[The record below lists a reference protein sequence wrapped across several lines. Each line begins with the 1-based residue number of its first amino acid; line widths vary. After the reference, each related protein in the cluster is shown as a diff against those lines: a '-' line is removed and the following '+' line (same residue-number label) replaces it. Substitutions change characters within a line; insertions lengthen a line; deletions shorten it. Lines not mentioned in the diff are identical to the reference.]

1 MGSYLSI
8 KMNDSDI
15 QCTLCSKRDISNAA
29 VIWCAVCDE
38 RLCQSCNEIHKYLKI
53 SSSHV
58 VTALEVYKKLPTF
71 ISSLKQTCDSHEEHF
86 KLYCPAHGEPC
97 CYKCTTTKHKT
108 CHGFQTLDSLIEQSQ
123 KQFLDLECT
132 IDELNINIETVF
144 NNRKEALT
152 ELDDQVLNLAMN
164 IKKTGEKI
172 REKLDSNEKDILQQL
187 SVVHLKYKTIFEN
200 TVEELQTMKA
210 EVKSLMKNIEEMR
223 EFASDY
229 QFVLGSEEIRSKLKK
244 EKDSFC
250 KYFENDNKLRQKN
263 VSLKFTPG
271 HILNQDI
278 FLGTMVVEE
287 VDYEIPF
294 KKNESLEAAFPLDI
308 FQNIESV
315 KMRTSSQSKIH
326 EGKVTRN
333 LAGCTFLENDQ
344 ILLSDWSENNELLIL
359 DEKGEHLRNIV
370 LDKKA
375 FDVIY
380 VGNGCVAMTLPDAKQ
395 ISILDLKSN
404 QEKIHVT
411 FENRCWGI
419 TYSEN
424 TLFVRE
430 YSVGI
435 HCLDLNGAIRETIP
449 VHGYITHITSL
460 GRKLY
465 YTEHTP
471 DVVHCCDLNGT
482 EIWHLALD
490 GRGAPKGIA
499 VGKFGFVFVVLENE
513 RKLLVISPDGTNYR
527 ELLNE
532 ENGLQE
538 PHAIVYDM
546 NRNKLLLVKDKTGV
560 TELYDV
566 LY

>member
-1 MGSYLSI
+1 MGSYFSNI
-8 KMNDSDI
+8 KMDDSDI
-15 QCTLCSKRDISNAA
+15 QCTLCSKRDIPNAA

-38 RLCQSCNEIHKYLKI
+38 KLCQSCNEIHKYLKI
-53 SSSHV
+53 SSSHE
-58 VTALEVYKKLPTF
+58 VTALDVYKKLPSF

-86 KLYCPAHGEPC
+86 KLYCPAHREPC

-123 KQFLDLECT
+123 SQFLDLECT

-144 NNRKEALT
+144 NNRTAALI
-152 ELDDQVLNLAMN
+152 ELDDQVLDLAMN

-172 REKLDSNEKDILQQL
+172 REKLESNEKEILQQL
-187 SVVHLKYKTIFEN
+187 SVVHSKYKAIFEN

-210 EVKSLMKNIEEMR
+210 EINSLQKNIEEMK
-223 EFASDY
+223 EFASD
-229 QFVLGSEEIRSKLKK
+229 
-244 EKDSFC
+244 
-250 KYFENDNKLRQKN
+250 QKN
-263 VSLKFTPG
+263 VALKFTPG
-271 HILNQDI
+271 QILKQDI
-278 FLGTMVVEE
+278 FLGTLVVEE
-287 VDYEIPF
+287 VACEIPF
-294 KKNESLEAAFPLDI
+294 KKNASLEAAFPLDMLDI
-308 FQNIESV
+308 VQNIESV
-315 KMRTSSQSKIH
+315 KMHTSSQTKIL

-344 ILLSDWSENNELLIL
+344 MLLSDWSENNELLIL
-359 DEKGEHLRNIV
+359 DKQGEHLRNIV

-375 FDVIY
+375 FDVVY
-380 VGNGCVAMTLPDAKQ
+380 VGNHCVAMTLPDAKQ
-395 ISILDLKSN
+395 VSILDLKSN

-435 HCLDLNGAIRETIP
+435 HCLDLNGTIRETIP

-513 RKLLVISPDGTNYR
+513 RKLLVISPDGKKHR

-532 ENGLQE
+532 ENGLKE
-538 PHAIVYDM
+538 PHALVYDM
-546 NRNKLLLVKDKTGV
+546 NRNKLLLMKDKTGL

-566 LY
+566 SY